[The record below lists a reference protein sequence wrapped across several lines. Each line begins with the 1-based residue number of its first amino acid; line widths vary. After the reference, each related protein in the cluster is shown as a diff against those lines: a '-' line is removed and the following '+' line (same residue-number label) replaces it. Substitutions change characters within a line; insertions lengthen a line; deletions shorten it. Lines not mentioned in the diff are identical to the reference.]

1 MAVASSTTGT
11 AIGRARGRERN
22 GEYTR
27 GGTRQETDAA
37 CAWRGDGEGDS
48 PRRTVK
54 RNAEAA
60 ATRHLWKMSFEQA
73 FA

>member
-1 MAVASSTTGT
+1 MGT
-11 AIGRARGRERN
+11 AIGRARRGERN

-37 CAWRGDGEGDS
+37 GAWRGDGEGDS
-48 PRRTVK
+48 PGRRVS
-54 RNAEAA
+54 RSAEAA
-60 ATRHLWKMSFEQA
+60 ATGHLWEMSFEQA